1 MCDNK
6 VSDGK
11 IRIVIV
17 DDHNVVRSG
26 LGAFLQVFDDLN
38 WSEAADGWR
47 LWKYMALHPRSAD
60 GPRDAC

>member
-26 LGAFLQVFDDLN
+26 LGAFLQVFDDFELVGRQLM
-38 WSEAADGWR
+38 DGR
-47 LWKYMALHPRSAD
+47 LWKYVKLFIPT
-60 GPRDAC
+60 